1 MLAGL
6 REGRFH
12 AEADPKDDISPRG
25 FEPAEKMIKI
35 GSFDAAALDDVLG
48 SQFVFFHSLVQIM
61 AEDGCLHFVLPDICH
76 LRELSGFLDDGQEL
90 GGGQLSPTMICEI
103 CLKITVVIH

>member
-1 MLAGL
+1 
-6 REGRFH
+6 
-12 AEADPKDDISPRG
+12 
-25 FEPAEKMIKI
+25 MIKI

-90 GGGQLSPTMICEI
+90 TSNGLN
-103 CLKITVVIH
+103 ITVKGKY

>member
-1 MLAGL
+1 
-6 REGRFH
+6 
-12 AEADPKDDISPRG
+12 
-25 FEPAEKMIKI
+25 MIKI

-90 GGGQLSPTMICEI
+90 GGGQLFFSIRMFHRASSGCNF
-103 CLKITVVIH
+103 HQQ